1 MLAALR
7 EGFALSK
14 PALSAFSISKKF
26 ADVQAVSKV
35 DLSLAQGKCFA
46 LLGRNGAGKTTIC
59 EMLVGVIAPDC
70 GEIEILGQPF
80 HATVPNK
87 RDLLEN
93 IGVLSQETRL
103 YQKFTVGETLSL
115 FASFYAASL
124 DVATVLELMALTA
137 KRNKRLEQLS
147 GGERQRAY
155 LGAALV
161 GDPDLL
167 FLDEPTTGLDP
178 LSRKNVWEII
188 EDLKQRGRSIFLTT
202 HHMEEAARLAD
213 EIAIIERGE
222 IVAQGGPR
230 QLIQRY
236 CEEDV
241 ISVQLD
247 QPLPASDLESL
258 QHSFPPAR
266 ELAAQSYELKTSET
280 FKAIKYLIALC
291 DRLGII
297 IQSMEFR
304 KSTLEDVFFQLTG
317 KKLP

>member
-1 MLAALR
+1 M
-7 EGFALSK
+7 
-14 PALSAFSISKKF
+14 PALPPPQPALHASSISKKF
-26 ADVQAVSKV
+26 ADLQAVNKA
-35 DLSLAQGKCFA
+35 DLNLEQGQCFA

-59 EMLVGVIAPDC
+59 EMLVGTIAPDT
-70 GEIEILGQPF
+70 GQIEILGQPF
-80 HATVPNK
+80 HANIPNK
-87 RDLLEN
+87 RAMLEN
-93 IGVLSQETRL
+93 IGVLSQETQL
-103 YQKFTVGETLSL
+103 YQKFTVRETLAL
-115 FASFYAASL
+115 FASFYRSSL
-124 DVATVLELMALTA
+124 DVSTVLELMALQD

-161 GDPDLL
+161 GDPELL

-188 EDLKQRGRSIFLTT
+188 ENLKQRGKSIFLTT
-202 HHMEEAARLAD
+202 HYMEEAARLAD

-247 QPLPASDLESL
+247 KPLPADDFETL
-258 QHSFPPAR
+258 QHAFPPVQECAP
-266 ELAAQSYELKTSET
+266 QNYELKTSET
-280 FKAIKYLIALC
+280 FKVIKYLITLC

>member
-1 MLAALR
+1 MSTPLKLAI
-7 EGFALSK
+7 
-14 PALSAFSISKKF
+14 SASSISKKF
-26 ADVQAVSKV
+26 ADIQAVNGV
-35 DLSLAQGKCFA
+35 DLNLEQGRCCA

-59 EMLVGVIAPDC
+59 EMLVGIIAPDC
-70 GEIEILGQPF
+70 GEIEILGEKF
-80 HATVPNK
+80 HAQIPNK
-87 RDLLEN
+87 RLMLERL
-93 IGVLSQETRL
+93 GVLSQETQL
-103 YQKFTVGETLSL
+103 YQKFTVQETLAL
-115 FASFYAASL
+115 FASFYQRGLAVES
-124 DVATVLELMALTA
+124 VLEMMDLLG

-155 LGAALV
+155 LGTALV

-188 EDLKQRGRSIFLTT
+188 ENLKQRGKSIFLTT
-202 HHMEEAARLAD
+202 HYMEEAAHLAD
-213 EIAIIERGE
+213 EIAIIERGA
-222 IVAQGGPR
+222 IVAKGGPR

-247 QPLPASDLESL
+247 KPLPADDLAEL
-258 QHSFPPAR
+258 QHSWPPAR
-266 ELAAQSYELKTSET
+266 EISPLRYELKTSET
-280 FKAIKYLIALC
+280 FAVIKYLIALC
-291 DRLGII
+291 DRLGIV

-317 KKLP
+317 KQLPNEL

>member
-1 MLAALR
+1 M
-7 EGFALSK
+7 SK
-14 PALSAFSISKKF
+14 PAINASNISKKF
-26 ADVQAVSKV
+26 ADLQAVNKV
-35 DLSLAQGKCFA
+35 DLNLKQGQCFA

-59 EMLVGVIAPDC
+59 EMLVGVIAPDA
-70 GEIEILGQPF
+70 GKIEILGQPF
-80 HATVPNK
+80 HAHIANK
-87 RDLLEN
+87 RDMLEN
-93 IGVLSQETRL
+93 VGVLSQETQL
-103 YQKFTVGETLSL
+103 YQKFTVRETIAL
-115 FASFYAASL
+115 FASFYRRSL
-124 DVATVLELMALTA
+124 DVSTVLELMSMQD

-161 GDPDLL
+161 GDPELL

-188 EDLKQRGRSIFLTT
+188 EDLKQRGKSIFLTT
-202 HHMEEAARLAD
+202 HYMEEAARLAD

-247 QPLPASDLESL
+247 KPLPENDFEALR
-258 QHSFPPAR
+258 HSFPPAR
-266 ELAAQSYELKTSET
+266 ELAAKNYELKTSET
-280 FKAIKYLIALC
+280 FKVIKYLIALC
-291 DRLGII
+291 DRLDIV

>member
-1 MLAALR
+1 MSKLALNV
-7 EGFALSK
+7 S
-14 PALSAFSISKKF
+14 SISKKF
-26 ADVQAVSKV
+26 ADLQAVNKV
-35 DLSLAQGKCFA
+35 DLTLEQGRCFA

-59 EMLVGVIAPDC
+59 EMLVGIIAPDC
-70 GEIEILGQPF
+70 GKIEILGQPF
-80 HATVPNK
+80 HANIPNK
-87 RDLLEN
+87 RARLEN
-93 IGVLSQETRL
+93 IGVLSQETQL
-103 YQKFTVGETLSL
+103 YQKFTVRETIAL
-115 FASFYAASL
+115 FASFYASSL
-124 DVATVLELMALTA
+124 DVSTVLELMALRD
-137 KRNKRLEQLS
+137 KSNKRLEQLS

-188 EDLKQRGRSIFLTT
+188 EDLKQRGKSIFLTT

-213 EIAIIERGE
+213 EIAVIERGE

-247 QPLPASDLESL
+247 KPLPEGDLETL
-258 QHSFPPAR
+258 QQSFPPSR
-266 ELAAQSYELKTSET
+266 ELTPHNYELKTSET
-280 FKAIKYLIALC
+280 FKVIKYLITLC
-291 DRLGII
+291 DRLGIV

>member
-1 MLAALR
+1 MTALEQLNGAKYTFVYKSGGCVAFMPCDGYARNIVR
-7 EGFALSK
+7 EKMSALPSSQ
-14 PALSAFSISKKF
+14 PALKASGISKKF
-26 ADVQAVSKV
+26 ADLQAVSKV
-35 DLSLAQGKCFA
+35 DINLEQGRCFS

-59 EMLVGVIAPDC
+59 EMLIGVIAPDC
-70 GEIEILGQPF
+70 GQIEILGQPF
-80 HATVPNK
+80 HANIANK
-87 RDLLEN
+87 RAMLEN
-93 IGVLSQETRL
+93 IGVLSQETQL
-103 YQKFTVGETLSL
+103 YQKFTVRETLAL
-115 FASFYAASL
+115 FASFYRRSL
-124 DVATVLELMALTA
+124 DVTTVLELMALDD

-188 EDLKQRGRSIFLTT
+188 EDLKQRGKSIFLTT
-202 HHMEEAARLAD
+202 HYMEEAAWLAD
-213 EIAIIERGE
+213 EIAIIEEGE

-247 QPLPASDLESL
+247 KPLPESDFETLRY
-258 QHSFPPAR
+258 SFPPRASADTA
-266 ELAAQSYELKTSET
+266 EL
-280 FKAIKYLIALC
+280 
-291 DRLGII
+291 
-297 IQSMEFR
+297 
-304 KSTLEDVFFQLTG
+304 
-317 KKLP
+317 

>member
-1 MLAALR
+1 MSTP
-7 EGFALSK
+7 SK
-14 PALSAFSISKKF
+14 PAINAYSISKKF
-26 ADVQAVSKV
+26 ANLQAVNKV
-35 DLSLAQGKCFA
+35 DLSLQQGRCFA

-59 EMLVGVIAPDC
+59 EMLVGVIAPDD
-70 GEIEILGQPF
+70 GTIEILGQPF
-80 HATVPNK
+80 HAAIANK
-87 RDLLEN
+87 RTMLEN
-93 IGVLSQETRL
+93 IGMLSQETQL
-103 YQKFTVGETLSL
+103 YQKFTVRETLTL
-115 FASFYAASL
+115 FASFYQRSL
-124 DVATVLELMALTA
+124 AVETVLDLMVLDD
-137 KRNKRLEQLS
+137 KRNKRLEHLS
-147 GGERQRAY
+147 GGERQRVY

-161 GDPDLL
+161 GDPDLI

-188 EDLKQRGRSIFLTT
+188 EDLTKRGKSIFLTT
-202 HHMEEAARLAD
+202 HYMEEAARLAD

-222 IVAQGGPR
+222 VVAQGGPR

-241 ISVQLD
+241 ISVQLNK
-247 QPLPASDLESL
+247 PLPADDFEQLR
-258 QHSFPPAR
+258 HSFPPAR

-280 FKAIKYLIALC
+280 FKVIKYLIALC

>member
-1 MLAALR
+1 MLRAL
-7 EGFALSK
+7 
-14 PALSAFSISKKF
+14 SISKKF
-26 ADVQAVSKV
+26 ADVQAVNQV
-35 DLSLAQGKCFA
+35 DLTLMQGKCFA
-46 LLGRNGAGKTTIC
+46 LLGRNGAGKTTIS
-59 EMLVGVIAPDC
+59 EMLVGVIAPDR

-87 RDLLEN
+87 RAILEN
-93 IGVLSQETRL
+93 IGVLSQETQL
-103 YQKFTVGETLSL
+103 YQKFTVHETLAL
-115 FASFYAASL
+115 FASFYTDSL
-124 DVATVLELMALTA
+124 AVSPVLELMALSG

-161 GDPDLL
+161 GNPDLL

-178 LSRKNVWEII
+178 LSRKNVWEIV
-188 EDLKQRGRSIFLTT
+188 EDLKQRGKSIFLTT
-202 HHMEEAARLAD
+202 HYMEEAARLAD

-247 QPLPASDLESL
+247 KPLPADEFESL
-258 QHSFPPAR
+258 QHTFPPAR
-266 ELAAQSYELKTSET
+266 ALAPQNYELKTSET
-280 FKAIKYLIALC
+280 FTVIKYLITLC
-291 DRLGII
+291 DRLGIVI
-297 IQSMEFR
+297 RSMEFR

>member
-1 MLAALR
+1 M
-7 EGFALSK
+7 SK
-14 PALSAFSISKKF
+14 PVLRALSISKKF
-26 ADVQAVSKV
+26 ADVQAVNQV
-35 DLSLAQGKCFA
+35 DLTLSQGKCFA
-46 LLGRNGAGKTTIC
+46 LLGRNGAGKTTIS
-59 EMLVGVIAPDC
+59 EMLVGVIAPDH

-87 RDLLEN
+87 RAILEN
-93 IGVLSQETRL
+93 IGVLSQETQL
-103 YQKFTVGETLSL
+103 YQKFTVHETLAL
-115 FASFYAASL
+115 FASFYTDSL
-124 DVATVLELMALTA
+124 AVSPVLALMALSG

-161 GDPDLL
+161 GNPDLL

-188 EDLKQRGRSIFLTT
+188 EDLKQRGKSIFLTT
-202 HHMEEAARLAD
+202 HYMEEAARLAD
-213 EIAIIERGE
+213 EIAIIEQGE
-222 IVAQGGPR
+222 IIAQGGPR

-241 ISVQLD
+241 IGVQLD
-247 QPLPASDLESL
+247 KPLPEAEFESL
-258 QHSFPPAR
+258 QHTFPPAR
-266 ELAAQSYELKTSET
+266 ALASQSYELKTSET
-280 FKAIKYLIALC
+280 FTVIKYLIALC
-291 DRLGII
+291 DRLGIV